1 MSRFDFH
8 SFVDLMRA
16 AVAAGIPRDNRQ
28 DERTRIREHTRRSEP
43 LPRRGRLALGRDRGS
58 VGDFGLH
65 DTLAQAGRREP
76 APRPAPRFD
85 QPTTRSSAGG
95 LLSRAL
101 LAADPLHAAEA
112 LRDFRVFRGANDA
125 RWTTWCKICEAW
137 KIDPVPLSTD
147 VIEKVGASLRKGGYR
162 SSAQYFSRARKEHV
176 QVTGM
181 PVPAPVEIA
190 IRDAIKIH

>member
-1 MSRFDFH
+1 MATSGYTAH
-8 SFVDLMRA
+8 SPKPGGA
-16 AVAAGIPRDNRQ
+16 SPPRG
-28 DERTRIREHTRRSEP
+28 P
-43 LPRRGRLALGRDRGS
+43 
-58 VGDFGLH
+58 V
-65 DTLAQAGRREP
+65 
-76 APRPAPRFD
+76 PRFD
-85 QPTTRSSAGG
+85 QPTIRSSAGG

-101 LAADPLHAAEA
+101 LAADPLHAEEA
-112 LRDFRVFRGANDA
+112 LRDFRENVYARSARRPNDA

>member
-1 MSRFDFH
+1 MNWDSRAYTTQ
-8 SFVDLMRA
+8 RA
-16 AVAAGIPRDNRQ
+16 APTPWTPRFR
-28 DERTRIREHTRRSEP
+28 RRS
-43 LPRRGRLALGRDRGS
+43 RLC
-58 VGDFGLH
+58 VGDVGLH
-65 DTLAQAGRREP
+65 GTLAQAGRREP
-76 APRPAPRFD
+76 APRPRAEI
-85 QPTTRSSAGG
+85 RSAHDTLFG
-95 LLSRAL
+95 RR
-101 LAADPLHAAEA
+101 LHAEEA
-112 LRDFRVFRGANDA
+112 LRDFRENVYARSARRPNDA

-137 KIDPVPLSTD
+137 KIDPVPLSTY